1 MSLAKRKLVIVLPP
15 MLTVPWFS
23 SASVIILSTKMLK
36 RVGESKNPCLTPTV
50 VLIQSSI
57 IHLKYFT
64 ILIGPNLSAN
74 FLSRRELY
82 LEEMDS
88 IQSTRW
94 YIASMQNSNLV
105 SRQRRGSLAVY
116 VCVN

>member
-57 IHLKYFT
+57 IHLKYFA
-64 ILIGPNLSAN
+64 ILIGSNLPAN
-74 FLSRRELY
+74 FLSRRVLY

-105 SRQRRGSLAVY
+105 SRKRRGSLAV
-116 VCVN
+116 

>member
-1 MSLAKRKLVIVLPP
+1 
-15 MLTVPWFS
+15 
-23 SASVIILSTKMLK
+23 MLK
-36 RVGESKNPCLTPTV
+36 KVGESKNPCLTPTV

-57 IHLKYFT
+57 IHLKYFA
-64 ILIGPNLSAN
+64 ILIGPNRPAN
-74 FLSRRELY
+74 FHSQRVLY
-82 LEEMDS
+82 LEEMDN

-94 YIASMQNSNLV
+94 YIASIQNRNLV